1 MNSGTAL
8 GSRRAH
14 MKTCCEARS
23 IRAQCHQSN
32 YNATITLFDRGI
44 EAPTITASE
53 IPAYIFRCVIPT
65 TKEDDMHKRSM
76 QGSAVVLLT
85 ALLVMPSHAGAGPI
99 VFSDFG
105 AILDTVDAFRSAIGG
120 ANNGNAPGPFTT
132 GRREINWDGGGVNA
146 QPLVNM
152 PKDLF
157 LNNRGAF
164 YEPAATTFSISG
176 QTAANDA
183 TLARF
188 GNINSTYPSTFT
200 SFSSP
205 RIFAPTNSITTEQIF
220 FQPGS
225 SKNIPAVTTA
235 FGVVFLDVDRART
248 TSIEYFGANNK
259 SLGKF
264 YVPPANN
271 GQSFLGVKFDGGE
284 LISRVAIT
292 TGNTILGPNDGGSF
306 DVVAMDDFIFAEPKS
321 AAAGAPEPTTLLL
334 VSSGIVGLL
343 WRSRSLRPTLSV

>member
-1 MNSGTAL
+1 MPRRSTQRATVFVL
-8 GSRRAH
+8 GLCLS
-14 MKTCCEARS
+14 
-23 IRAQCHQSN
+23 
-32 YNATITLFDRGI
+32 
-44 EAPTITASE
+44 APS
-53 IPAYIFRCVIPT
+53 
-65 TKEDDMHKRSM
+65 
-76 QGSAVVLLT
+76 L
-85 ALLVMPSHAGAGPI
+85 AGAGSI

-132 GRREINWDGGGVNA
+132 GRREINWDGGGANA

-176 QTAANDA
+176 QAAPNDA

-188 GNINSTYPSTFT
+188 GNINPTYPNTFT

-205 RIFAPTNSITTEQIF
+205 RIFAPTNSIVTEQLF

-225 SKNIPAVTTA
+225 NKNIPAVTTA
-235 FGVVFLDVDRART
+235 FGAVFTDVDRART

-264 YVPPANN
+264 YVPAANN
-271 GQSFLGVKFDGGE
+271 GLSFLGVKFDGGE
-284 LISRVAIT
+284 LISRVSIT
-292 TGNTILGPNDGGSF
+292 TGDTVLGPNDGGAV
-306 DVVAMDDFIFAEPKS
+306 DVVAMDDFIYAEPKS
-321 AAAGAPEPTTLLL
+321 AAAAGAPEPGTLLL
-334 VSSGIVGLL
+334 LGGGVVGLL
-343 WRSRSLRPTLSV
+343 WTGRSMRPALPS